1 MTRCSSARYLS
12 VVLVGLTS
20 GVASAGSS
28 TPSAIFS
35 SSGPLSAVPGE
46 PGIQFVSF
54 DRPIR
59 SPGGTRWA
67 LLARTN
73 APSVSDALYL
83 TGQGTTGVVRIRE
96 GVTEIEPGR
105 TSENVADRRIG
116 VNDLGDYAVS
126 VNLTGNTA
134 DDAVIVKGLA
144 AGGFIITAREG
155 SLVPP
160 AAGLPVGTTYGLIS
174 STINSVQLTTNGNP
188 SFTAPVI
195 GSGIT
200 SANDLCFFLPNGSLA
215 LREGI
220 SPYGEG
226 TASSFY
232 VDSTAG
238 NWLAVAKVAG
248 APAATDD
255 ALWVNGAI
263 VLREGFEV
271 APSMPSGTYG
281 TIGSFFLPTMESN
294 ADWLAR
300 GRTSNGTGFA
310 VRNGLV
316 LAKTGDLVPGGE
328 PGEAWSSD
336 PWTFATDPT
345 FFHLSANNL
354 GDFMIG
360 GFTNNP
366 DGSRN
371 AAWVLNNSEV
381 VLRAGDQVDLDG
393 DSVLDDAYIWFSN
406 LSGASPTSIGGF
418 LTDDLWFYFT
428 ADIRNQAG
436 ASLGQAYMR
445 LLVPEPTMLG
455 LLAAAVVAARRRRC

>member
-1 MTRCSSARYLS
+1 MTRWSNALYGSIVFL
-12 VVLVGLTS
+12 GLT
-20 GVASAGSS
+20 GGMASAGST
-28 TPSAIFS
+28 TPTAIYS
-35 SSGPLSAVPGE
+35 SSGLLSAVPGE
-46 PGIQFVSF
+46 PGIQFISF

-59 SPGGTRWA
+59 SPNGAHWA

-73 APSVSDALYL
+73 APAVSDAFYL
-83 TGQGTTGVVRIRE
+83 TGQGKTGVVRIRE

-116 VNDLGDYAVS
+116 VNDLGNYAVS

-144 AGGFIITAREG
+144 GGGFVITAREG
-155 SLVPP
+155 NLVPP
-160 AAGLPVGTTYGLIS
+160 AAGLPAGTTYGLIS
-174 STINSVQLTTNGNP
+174 SSVNSVQLTTSGNP
-188 SFTAPVI
+188 TFTAPVI

-200 SANDLCFFLPNGSLA
+200 AANDLCFFLPNGSLA

-226 TASSFY
+226 TSSSFY
-232 VDSTAG
+232 VDSTAN
-238 NWLAVAKVAG
+238 NWLAIAKVAG

-255 ALWVNGAI
+255 ALWVNGAV

-271 APSMPSGTYG
+271 APSMPSGTFG
-281 TIGSFFLPTMESN
+281 TISSFFLPTMESN

-310 VRNGLV
+310 VRNGVV
-316 LAKTGDLVPGGE
+316 LAKTGDLVPGGQ

-345 FFHLSANNL
+345 FFHLSGNNL

-371 AAWVLNNSEV
+371 AAWVLNNNEV

-393 DSVLDDAYIWFSN
+393 DGTLDDAYIWFSN
-406 LSGASPTSIGGF
+406 LTGASPTSIGGF

-436 ASLGQAYMR
+436 TSLGQAYMR
-445 LLVPEPTMLG
+445 LQVPEPATLG
-455 LLAAAVVAARRRRC
+455 LLAAAVLAVRRRRR